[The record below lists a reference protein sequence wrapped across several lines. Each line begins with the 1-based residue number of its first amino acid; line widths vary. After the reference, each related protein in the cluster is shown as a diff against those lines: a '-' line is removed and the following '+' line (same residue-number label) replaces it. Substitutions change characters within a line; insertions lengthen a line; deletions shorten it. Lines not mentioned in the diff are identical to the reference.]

1 MQKEVEM
8 VPEQPPRRSKTDKE
22 PVTIDLTAEQ
32 SDVVAEP
39 VRSNDTDDAVSAT
52 EPAEDVSA
60 TAEEP
65 AKPEP
70 TQEPES
76 SPSAADE
83 PRYDDPWSAAAQ
95 SEPQPATVA
104 PEPESTPA
112 PHHRPSPATSTLI
125 AAGIF
130 GGIVALLLAGSM
142 QYAGYL
148 PGATPAPAASNTA
161 GLTSELAEL
170 RQEIA
175 ALRNRPAA
183 AAAPDA
189 ALANRVAALET
200 APRASNGASEQALGA
215 LKADL
220 DRLRATVQ
228 SAATADSGL
237 AQRLDQAEAKLNDR
251 GPEQQVARAVAA
263 AALKAGIDRG
273 GPFET
278 ELQTFVTVAGD
289 DPAVAD
295 LQKFA
300 SAGVP
305 ARAELQRDFP
315 RVADAMLEATA
326 QRDPNEGIAG
336 RLLSSAMSVVK
347 VRRVGDV
354 QGETPDAVVAR
365 MENALRNGDLQ
376 ASAREWDAL
385 PEPAKAVSRD
395 FKQKLD
401 ARIQVENL
409 VGGTLT
415 RAVAGTQG

>member
-1 MQKEVEM
+1 M

-60 TAEEP
+60 SAEEP
-65 AKPEP
+65 VKAEP
-70 TQEPES
+70 TDEPAS

-83 PRYDDPWSAAAQ
+83 PRYDDPWSSSAAQ

-104 PEPESTPA
+104 PEPEPTPA
-112 PHHRPSPATSTLI
+112 PPQRPSPATSTLI

-130 GGIVALLLAGSM
+130 GGLVALLLAGSM

-148 PGATPAPAASNTA
+148 PGATPAPAAPNTA
-161 GLTSELAEL
+161 GLSSEIAEL
-170 RQEIA
+170 RQEIT

-183 AAAPDA
+183 ATAPDA
-189 ALANRVAALET
+189 ALANRVAALEGSART
-200 APRASNGASEQALGA
+200 PNGASEQALAA

-228 SAATADSGL
+228 SAAGADSSL

-278 ELQTFVTVAGD
+278 ELQTFMTVAGD

-315 RVADAMLEATA
+315 RIADAMLEATA
-326 QRDPNEGIAG
+326 TRDPNEGIAG
-336 RLLSSAMSVVK
+336 RLLASAMSVVK

-354 QGETPDAVVAR
+354 QGETPDAIVAR

-409 VGGTLT
+409 VGGTLS

>member
-1 MQKEVEM
+1 M

-39 VRSNDTDDAVSAT
+39 VRSNDTDDAVSAN
-52 EPAEDVSA
+52 EPAEDGWA
-60 TAEEP
+60 GGEGPAKDERQDEP
-65 AKPEP
+65 APGLS
-70 TQEPES
+70 TAS
-76 SPSAADE
+76 GLSAADE
-83 PRYDDPWSAAAQ
+83 PPFDADPAETAK
-95 SEPQPATVA
+95 EPQPATVA
-104 PEPESTPA
+104 PEPEPIPAA
-112 PHHRPSPATSTLI
+112 PHRPNPATSTLI

-130 GGIVALLLAGSM
+130 GGLVALLLAGSM

-148 PGATPAPAASNTA
+148 PAARPAPAAPNTA
-161 GLTSELAEL
+161 GLSSEVAEL
-170 RQEIA
+170 RQEVL

-183 AAAPDA
+183 AAAPDS
-189 ALANRVAALET
+189 ALANRVAALEGSART
-200 APRASNGASEQALGA
+200 PSGAGEQALAA

-228 SAATADSGL
+228 SSASADSTL
-237 AQRLDQAEAKLNDR
+237 ARRLDQAEAKLNDR

-278 ELQTFVTVAGD
+278 ELQTFKSVAGD

-315 RVADAMLEATA
+315 RVADVMLEATV

-347 VRRVGDV
+347 VRRVGDIK
-354 QGETPDAVVAR
+354 GDTPDAIVAR
-365 MENALRNGDLQ
+365 IEEALRNGNLQ